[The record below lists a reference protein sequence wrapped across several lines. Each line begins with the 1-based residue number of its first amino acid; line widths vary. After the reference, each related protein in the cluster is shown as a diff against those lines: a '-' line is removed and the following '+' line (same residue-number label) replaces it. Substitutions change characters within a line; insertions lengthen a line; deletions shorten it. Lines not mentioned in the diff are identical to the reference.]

1 MARERD
7 LFANF
12 ERMRREMDE
21 LFGDVF
27 GNVGLTSR
35 RTGFS
40 PAVDVFYAD
49 DPPRAVVHA
58 ELAGIDGGDLGL
70 EIQGRALTLTG
81 HRREADAEGRVY
93 QQLEIE
99 HGPFRRTI
107 ELGAEVVAEQA
118 RATYQDGIL
127 RVELP
132 LADPQAHTRN
142 VPIERGPSAPD
153 IGSA

>member
-58 ELAGIDGGDLGL
+58 ELAGIDAGDLGL

-81 HRREADAEGRVY
+81 HRREADTEARVY

-107 ELGAEVVAEQA
+107 ELGAEVVAEEA

-132 LADPQAHTRN
+132 LADPQSHIRS
-142 VPIERGPSAPD
+142 VPIERGGAADVEPT
-153 IGSA
+153 

>member
-1 MARERD
+1 MAHERD

-58 ELAGIDGGDLGL
+58 ELAGIDAGDLGL

-81 HRREADAEGRVY
+81 HRREAAAEGRVY

-132 LADPQAHTRN
+132 LSDSQAHTRN
-142 VPIERGPSAPD
+142 VPIERG
-153 IGSA
+153 GSADGEHR